1 MKVRLKEA
9 IALVILAILF
19 FIASVVGAMLGRKMA
34 EKDIQQYLME
44 AECLNEG
51 RQND

>member
-19 FIASVVGAMLGRKMA
+19 FIASIMGALVGKKMA
-34 EKDIQQYLME
+34 DKDIQQFLME
-44 AECLNEG
+44 AECSNEG
-51 RQND
+51 ELSD